1 MKFYTMDETGMRNTH
16 MTNRLKQF
24 SKEVFEFTKRYDSRN
39 VNESNDALE
48 KDFLACRLLVISH
61 SEIEKYGAI
70 DYIFGLNKIYLL
82 QYANPEDAYCAY
94 TKYLLNPD
102 IIYVEPD
109 KVIKLINSAL
119 YNQPKLALYEINTKH
134 SWGYDY
140 IKTEEAFNYILQNKN
155 IDELPQIVVGII
167 DSGID
172 INNPVF
178 KERLLASHSF
188 VGDFSDT
195 GNSIGGH
202 GAKVLSILIENTLEN
217 VKFISYK
224 IFSEHDTT
232 LALLRLAEYQ
242 AELDGVDIINSS
254 FGMLHPFESRIEKTL
269 HIASAGNL
277 KCNLPHYPAACKD
290 VISVTG
296 ITEEGILTNTSTYGD
311 WVCVAAPSENIRL
324 PHTYG
329 LEQYG
334 DFNGTS
340 CAAPFV
346 TATCAMIKTQYP
358 DLSNEQIKQVLFNSC
373 TKADMPIQHG
383 IVNMYNAVTY
393 FEENIKQ
400 TEKLPVSSTKSKDLV
415 EV

>member
-1 MKFYTMDETGMRNTH
+1 MQNTH

-24 SKEVFEFTKRYDSRN
+24 SKEVFEFTKHYDSRN
-39 VNESNDALE
+39 VNECNDALG
-48 KDFLACRLLVISH
+48 KDFSDCRLLVISTT
-61 SEIEKYGAI
+61 EFEKYGAI

-82 QYANPEDAYCAY
+82 QYANPEDTYCAY
-94 TKYLLNPD
+94 MKYLLNPD
-102 IIYVEPD
+102 ILYVEPD

-119 YNQPKLALYEINTKH
+119 YNQPKLSLYEINTKH

-140 IKTEEAFNYILQNKN
+140 IKTEEAFNYILQSKTV
-155 IDELPQIVVGII
+155 DELPEIVVGVI
-167 DSGID
+167 DSEID
-172 INNPVF
+172 INNPIF
-178 KERLLASHSF
+178 KERLLASHNF
-188 VGDFSDT
+188 VGDCSET
-195 GNSIGGH
+195 SNKSNGH
-202 GAKVLSILIENTLEN
+202 GEKVLSILIENTLEN

-224 IFSEHDTT
+224 IFSKHDTT

-242 AELDGVDIINSS
+242 AELDGVDIVNSS
-254 FGMLHPFESRIEKTL
+254 FGMLYEFESKIEKPL

-290 VISVTG
+290 VVSVTG

-324 PHTYG
+324 PHIYG
-329 LEQYG
+329 SEQYG

-358 DLSNEQIKQVLFNSC
+358 HLSNEQIKQVLFNSC
-373 TKADMPIQHG
+373 IKADMPIQYG

-393 FEENIKQ
+393 FDESIKKSENK
-400 TEKLPVSSTKSKDLV
+400 EMV
-415 EV
+415 EI

>member
-1 MKFYTMDETGMRNTH
+1 MQTTNI
-16 MTNRLKQF
+16 TNRIKKF
-24 SKEVFEFTKRYDSRN
+24 SKEVFEFTKRYDSLN
-39 VNESNDALE
+39 VGESNDTPE
-48 KDFLACRLLVISH
+48 KDFSSCRLLVISKM
-61 SEIEKYGAI
+61 EIEKHSAI
-70 DYIFGLNKIYLL
+70 DYIFGLDKIYLL
-82 QYANPEDAYCAY
+82 QYKNPYDTYCAY
-94 TKYLLNPD
+94 MKYLLNPD
-102 IIYVEPD
+102 ILYVEPD

-119 YNQPKLALYEINTKH
+119 YNQPKLSLYEINFNH

-155 IDELPQIVVGII
+155 VDELPQIVVGVI

-178 KERLLASHSF
+178 KERLLASHNF
-188 VGDFSDT
+188 VGDYSET
-195 GNSIGGH
+195 SNKSNGH
-202 GAKVLSILIENTLEN
+202 GSKVLSILIENTLEN

-232 LALLRLAEYQ
+232 LAILRLAEIQ
-242 AELDGVDIINSS
+242 AELDGVDIVNSS
-254 FGMLHPFESRIEKTL
+254 FGMLYEFESKIEKPL

-296 ITEEGILTNTSTYGD
+296 VTKEGKLSKTSTYGD

-324 PHTYG
+324 PHIYG
-329 LEQYG
+329 SEQYG
-334 DFNGTS
+334 NFNGTS

-358 DLSNEQIKQVLFNSC
+358 DLSNEQIKQILFNSC
-373 TKADMPIQHG
+373 IKAEMPIQHG

-393 FEENIKQ
+393 LDENIKAP
-400 TEKLPVSSTKSKDLV
+400 EKETV

>member
-1 MKFYTMDETGMRNTH
+1 MQNTH
-16 MTNRLKQF
+16 ITNRLKQF
-24 SKEVFEFTKRYDSRN
+24 SKEVFEFTKHYDSRN

-48 KDFLACRLLVISH
+48 KDFSACRVLVISN

-70 DYIFGLNKIYLL
+70 DYIFGLDKIYLL

-119 YNQPKLALYEINTKH
+119 YNQPKLALYELNSRN

-140 IKTEEAFNYILQNKN
+140 IETEKAFNYILQDKT
-155 IDELPQIVVGII
+155 IEELPQIVVGVI
-167 DSGID
+167 DDGID
-172 INNPVF
+172 FDNPMF
-178 KERLLASHSF
+178 KNRLLAKHCF
-188 VGDFSDT
+188 VGDYADSGKSD
-195 GNSIGGH
+195 SGH
-202 GAKVLSILIENTLEN
+202 GDKVLSILIENTLEN

-224 IFSEHDTT
+224 IFTEHDTT
-232 LALLRLAEYQ
+232 LALLRLAKYQ

-254 FGMLHPFESRIEKTL
+254 FGMLHPFESKIEKTL

-296 ITEEGILTNTSTYGD
+296 ITEEGSLTNTSTYGD

-324 PHTYG
+324 PNIYG

-358 DLSNEQIKQVLFNSC
+358 HLSNEQIKQVLFNSC
-373 TKADMPIQHG
+373 IKADMPIQHG

-393 FEENIKQ
+393 FDENVKQ
-400 TEKLPVSSTKSKDLV
+400 KENKEMV
-415 EV
+415 EI